1 MREGERDSERG
12 MEITRAR
19 ERERKRERERC
30 PSGLASS
37 PPPMQW
43 EGHIEVVVVRAG
55 WGGGAGAVQ
64 PVSPLSI
71 GALLSSQLARRLSAL
86 KRLSL
91 CGSTAVRAR
100 STTPSGSHLTG
111 AARRS
116 PAGRTAGGR
125 GGAGGHA
132 SGRSGEASG
141 FKGRNEE
148 RQSKNKI
155 NNYLCLYHG
164 G

>member
-1 MREGERDSERG
+1 MREGWRKRERE
-12 MEITRAR
+12 R

-125 GGAGGHA
+125 RGAGEKTCKMVDKFGLNGDA
-132 SGRSGEASG
+132 STTTTTTETMSALGSFLNHFCETA
-141 FKGRNEE
+141 
-148 RQSKNKI
+148 
-155 NNYLCLYHG
+155 
-164 G
+164 